1 MKTRL
6 IKLLAAV
13 ICGLS
18 WLALIGPILIYEY
31 LSDLQWK
38 KENANGTK

>member
-1 MKTRL
+1 MKSRL
-6 IKLLAAV
+6 IKLLAA
-13 ICGLS
+13 IIGGLS

-38 KENANGTK
+38 KENEYGTN